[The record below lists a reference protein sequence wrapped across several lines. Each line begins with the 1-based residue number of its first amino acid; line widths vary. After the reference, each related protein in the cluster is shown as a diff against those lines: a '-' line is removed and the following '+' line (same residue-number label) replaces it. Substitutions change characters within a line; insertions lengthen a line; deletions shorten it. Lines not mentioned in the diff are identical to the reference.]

1 MRISDWSSDV
11 CSSDLGHDMG
21 IGIPAVWAVERLPQ
35 HGKRLA
41 RIIAVVM
48 LAAATAGIAGPALPC
63 IAPDNALGARVFLAD
78 LLQPLDLDGRRQ
90 PGQAGRPA
98 LTKPRGTSQAPV
110 RTGRTC

>member
-48 LAAATAGIAGPALPC
+48 LAAATAGIDGPALPC
-63 IAPDNALGARVFLAD
+63 IAPDNALGARVF
-78 LLQPLDLDGRRQ
+78 QIGRASCR
-90 PGQAGRPA
+90 GRVCQYVEISVVA
-98 LTKPRGTSQAPV
+98 VSLKETKTYTRIRKQ
-110 RTGRTC
+110 